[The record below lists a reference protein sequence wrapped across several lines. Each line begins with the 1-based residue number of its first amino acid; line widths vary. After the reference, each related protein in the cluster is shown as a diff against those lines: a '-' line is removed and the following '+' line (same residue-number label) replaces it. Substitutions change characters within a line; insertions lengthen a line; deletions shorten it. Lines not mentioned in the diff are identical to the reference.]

1 MVQYR
6 DNQWVG
12 AKLGG
17 TRDLYPA
24 AGEEEEFLPILEPF
38 PKLIENNKTRLED
51 HLGWYHTSRSGRFL
65 MVS

>member
-1 MVQYR
+1 MVKYR

-17 TRDLYPA
+17 TRDLYPPA
-24 AGEEEEFLPILEPF
+24 AKEVSSPISEPLQ
-38 PKLIENNKTRLED
+38 KWIGNNKTRLEN